1 MVRFDKFTVKAQ
13 EAVAD
18 AQNIAGERNH
28 QLIEVEHLLLALVSQ
43 EGGTVPSFWPN
54 WAPTPRL

>member
-18 AQNIAGERNH
+18 AQKIAGELNN
-28 QLIEVEHLLLALVSQ
+28 QFMEVEHLLLALLRQ
-43 EGGTVPSFWPN
+43 GGGTVPSLLP
-54 WAPTPRL
+54 